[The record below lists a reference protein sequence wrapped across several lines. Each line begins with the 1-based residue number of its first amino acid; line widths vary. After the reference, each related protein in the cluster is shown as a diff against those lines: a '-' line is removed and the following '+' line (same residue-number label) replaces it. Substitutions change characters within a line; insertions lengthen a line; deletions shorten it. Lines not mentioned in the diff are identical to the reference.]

1 MSTRRKSKPQNIQ
14 IQASFTEENNQ
25 KSNRKRTIQVSQ
37 NNQQSGQSSSG
48 SQQQFNRGSKVAK
61 TKIITPKFSLPPEVL
76 LDVLKCLDF
85 NQLFSLRQTNFY
97 FCNLINKYEVELARM
112 KLSRLANIKLSSKV
126 FQNATR
132 KGDLFEKIL
141 FSTYQ
146 NAKYVR
152 LQSGISEF
160 TLNDQLKEKWQAAL
174 EKSIPLYLN
183 HLITERP
190 ILVRI
195 VTIEGERYIL
205 YLPNFP
211 EDIEDMI
218 TLRCWLERIFNCAFE
233 RAYLGYSFNPEMID
247 ILFDDDKTI
256 PHQFLTQ

>member
-1 MSTRRKSKPQNIQ
+1 MSTRRKAKPQRCRVIWAVVNWATRPQNIQ
-14 IQASFTEENNQ
+14 IQASFTKENNQ
-25 KSNRKRTIQVSQ
+25 KSTRKRTIQVSQ
-37 NNQQSGQSSSG
+37 NNQQSGQISSG

-85 NQLFSLRQTNFY
+85 NQLFSLRQANFY

-112 KLSRLANIKLSSKV
+112 KFSRLTNIKLSSKI
-126 FQNATR
+126 F
-132 KGDLFEKIL
+132 
-141 FSTYQ
+141 Q
-146 NAKYVR
+146 NAKYVK
-152 LQSGISEF
+152 LESGIFGF

-195 VTIEGERYIL
+195 VTIEGGRYIL
-205 YLPNFP
+205 CLPNFP

-218 TLRCWLERIFNCAFE
+218 NLRCWLERIFNCAFE
-233 RAYLGYSFNPEMID
+233 RSYIGYTFNPEMID

-256 PHQFLTQ
+256 PRQFLTQ

>member
-1 MSTRRKSKPQNIQ
+1 MSTRRKAKPQNIQ
-14 IQASFTEENNQ
+14 IDASSTNNQ
-25 KSNRKRTIQVSQ
+25 KSTRKRTIQVNQ
-37 NNQQSGQSSSG
+37 NNQQSGQNSSG

-76 LDVLKCLDF
+76 LDILKFLDF
-85 NQLFSLRQTNFY
+85 NQLFSLRQANFY

-112 KLSRLANIKLSSKV
+112 NFSRLANIKLSSKV
-126 FQNATR
+126 FQNA
-132 KGDLFEKIL
+132 
-141 FSTYQ
+141 
-146 NAKYVR
+146 KYVK
-152 LQSGISEF
+152 LESGISEF

-174 EKSIPLYLN
+174 KKSIPLYVN

-195 VTIEGERYIL
+195 VTVEGERYL
-205 YLPNFP
+205 LCLPDFP

-233 RAYLGYSFNPEMID
+233 RPYLGYTFNPEMID

-256 PHQFLTQ
+256 PHRFLTQ